1 MYTFFFGGGGEGKG
15 DYALARVPRYLMIA
29 SWTQRSF
36 LIFRELARVT
46 FFSFD
51 STRKSVNIQR
61 WIDQKCNKYLT
72 L

>member
-1 MYTFFFGGGGEGKG
+1 MYTFFLGGGGEG
-15 DYALARVPRYLMIA
+15 DYALARVLRYLMIA

-61 WIDQKCNKYLT
+61 WIDQKCNKYFT